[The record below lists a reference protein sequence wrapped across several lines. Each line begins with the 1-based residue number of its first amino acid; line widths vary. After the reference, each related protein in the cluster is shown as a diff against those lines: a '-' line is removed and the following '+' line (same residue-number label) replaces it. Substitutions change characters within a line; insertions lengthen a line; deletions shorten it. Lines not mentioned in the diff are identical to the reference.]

1 MDLSLPTKSGTII
14 PGNTTISLNGNNG
27 EIMGVAIKANSTYAL
42 HAKKIGHS
50 VNPGMKYSGKI
61 SIIDIGIK

>member
-1 MDLSLPTKSGTII
+1 MV
-14 PGNTTISLNGNNG
+14 NNG

-42 HAKKIGHS
+42 HAKKIGHT